1 MANTPD
7 KKKDD
12 PSVKDKLND
21 TFEKL
26 KKEGLYTYA
35 KSNTRDTIA
44 YVLLIIGLILL
55 FFAPFYGG
63 ILIGI
68 VIGLYFANEIIN
80 VAKNI
85 NEFVDKQGVVR
96 SLILGALTLAFFIAA
111 PSIFIGA
118 AITVLAKFLFTE
130 KSK

>member
-7 KKKDD
+7 KKNE
-12 PSVKDKLND
+12 PSVKDKLSD

-26 KKEGLYTYA
+26 KQEGLYTYA

-44 YVLLIIGLILL
+44 YILLVIGLILL

-63 ILIGI
+63 ILIGL
-68 VIGLYFANEIIN
+68 VIGLYFANEILAI
-80 VAKNI
+80 VTNI
-85 NEFVDKQGVVR
+85 NEFIDRQGAVR
-96 SLILGALTLAFFIAA
+96 SLILGALALAFLIAA

-118 AITVLAKFLFTE
+118 AITVLAKFLFADK
-130 KSK
+130 KS